1 MTNSDTEEDTVSSK
15 TCDEDSSL
23 DFSTYNLPTD
33 LTAFQAHLLCAIYR
47 LGPAEGVDLEEA
59 LEKLY
64 PEPINHGRLY
74 PGLDQL
80 VEKGLITKQ
89 TKPSDKRRNEYATV
103 GRGDWAVEEYYQFL
117 HDIVRESRIEK

>member
-1 MTNSDTEEDTVSSK
+1 MTDTDTERDTTPSDTDESK
-15 TCDEDSSL
+15 SSSL
-23 DFSTYNLPTD
+23 DFATYNLPTD
-33 LTAFQAHLLCAIYR
+33 LTAFQAHLLCVVYR
-47 LGPAEGVDLEEA
+47 LGPAEGVELQEA

-74 PGLDQL
+74 PGLDRL

-89 TKPSDKRRNEYATV
+89 TKASDKRRNAYSTV

-117 HDIVRESRIEK
+117 HDIVTPE